1 MQNREH
7 YSTWVEIDL
16 KIIEANARCLRSWMG
31 NELMAMIKANGYG
44 HGAVPAARAALKG
57 GASWLGVARIEE
69 AVEVRQAG
77 LDCPVLILGYTPPAR
92 LEEAIAGDISM
103 AVWNRE
109 QLEAVSAA
117 AVRTGRPARLHLKV
131 DTGMSRLGVQPQEA
145 LDLAHQVA
153 GARGV
158 VFEGLFTHFA
168 RADEPDAESN
178 MAQERLFDSLLDG
191 LDGAGLRPQ
200 LVHAANSAAALTRP
214 HARLDMVRIGISLYG
229 LNPSCECP
237 NPAEIRPALAWKSV
251 LSQVKTLPPGRGV
264 SYGHE
269 YVTRGN
275 EIIGTVPVGYG
286 DGYRR
291 ASGNTVLVSGQRVP
305 VVGRVAMDQLM
316 VRLDG
321 LPQAKPGD
329 EVILIGSQG
338 DTCLSADDVAH
349 AWGTIN
355 YEVVCAIGPRVPRIY
370 T

>member
-1 MQNREH
+1 MQNREL
-7 YSTWVEIDL
+7 YSTWVEVDL
-16 KIIEANARCLRSWMG
+16 KTIEANARCLRSMMG
-31 NELMAMIKANGYG
+31 NELMAMIKANAYG
-44 HGAVPAARAALKG
+44 HGAVPTARAALKG

-69 AVEVRQAG
+69 ALEVRQAG

-92 LEEAIAGDISM
+92 LDEALAENISM
-103 AVWNRE
+103 AVWNQE
-109 QLEAVSAA
+109 QLEAASAA
-117 AVRTGRPARLHLKV
+117 ACRTGNSARLHLKV

-153 GARGV
+153 AAPGV
-158 VFEGLFTHFA
+158 IFEGLFTHFA
-168 RADEPDAESN
+168 RADEPEAEAN
-178 MAQERLFDSLLDG
+178 RVQESLFDSILNSLDE
-191 LDGAGLRPQ
+191 AGLRPH
-200 LVHAANSAAALTRP
+200 LIHAANSAAALTRP

-229 LNPSCECP
+229 MNPSCECP

-269 YVTRGN
+269 YVTRDY
-275 EIIGTVPVGYG
+275 ERIGTVPVGYG

-291 ASGNTVLVSGQRVP
+291 ASGNSVLIGGKRVP

-321 LPQAKPGD
+321 IPQASPGD
-329 EVILIGSQG
+329 EVVLIGCQG
-338 DTCLSADDVAH
+338 DACLTADDVAQ